1 METNLEKGTGLEPR
15 RTIIAED
22 KKKKKLKTSLE
33 EEMQLYI
40 CKQKF

>member
-22 KKKKKLKTSLE
+22 KKKKLKTSLE